1 MAFYKDKQKGEVL
14 ELIGS
19 MKVNVVT
26 TDGTHEEEGVELR
39 FRDRAGGLA
48 ITKAMLTQNFDLV
61 EE

>member
-1 MAFYKDKQKGEVL
+1 MTFYKDKQNGEVV

-19 MKVNVVT
+19 KKVSVVT
-26 TDGTHEEEGVELR
+26 ADGKHEEEGVELR

-48 ITKAMLTQNFDLV
+48 ITKAMLEQKFDLV